1 MGGPSSEAGAGGDAL
16 PVLIV
21 GSGLAGYNTAR
32 ELRKLDADTPL
43 VIISRD
49 AGDFYSKPMLSNALA
64 GNKSAKDLVMKPAAT
79 MAIELNATVRA
90 HTEVGAIDAAARSV
104 TLTDGT
110 SIAYRDLVLALGA
123 DPIRLPLEGDGAPDV
138 LSVND
143 LQDYARFADAL
154 EGATTVAILGAGLI
168 GCEFA
173 NDLLARGIK
182 PVVIDIAQRPLSRLL
197 PESAGAALQ
206 QRLQDAGVE
215 FRFGSGV
222 ARVTRIAAPGASAH
236 ASYQLQLQDGGALH
250 ADLVLSAIGLR
261 PRTALAE
268 AAGLA
273 VERGVKVDRML
284 QASVPHV
291 YAVGDN
297 AQVDGQNL
305 PYVLPL
311 MQQARAL
318 GATLAG
324 RPTPVQ
330 YPAMPVVVKT
340 PAWPTVVCPPAAG
353 LEGAWSVTHD
363 ALQCVAE
370 FVDSDGVL
378 HGFSVHGKA
387 TGQRQALVARVGK
400 PAAAA

>member
-1 MGGPSSEAGAGGDAL
+1 MSGTSSEWGSGGETW

-32 ELRKLDADTPL
+32 EMRKLDPLTPL

-64 GNKSAKDLVMKPAAT
+64 GNKSAKDLVMKLAAT
-79 MAIELNATVRA
+79 MASELAATVRT
-90 HTEVGAIDAAARSV
+90 HTEVAAIDAAARTV

-123 DPIRLPLEGDGAPDV
+123 NAIRLPLAGDGAHDV

-154 EGATTVAILGAGLI
+154 EGARTVAILGAGLI

-197 PESAGAALQ
+197 PEAAGATLQ
-206 QRLQDAGVE
+206 ARLQDAGVV
-215 FRFGSGV
+215 FRFGTGV
-222 ARVTRIAAPGASAH
+222 ASVMRVAAQGASARV
-236 ASYQLQLQDGGALH
+236 AYQLQLQDGGALH

-284 QASVPHV
+284 QASAAHV

-324 RPTPVQ
+324 RPTAVQ

-353 LEGAWSVTHD
+353 LDGAWSVTHD

-378 HGFSVHGKA
+378 RGFSLHGKA
-387 TGQRQALVARVGK
+387 TGQRQTQVARVGR
-400 PAAAA
+400 PATTA

>member
-1 MGGPSSEAGAGGDAL
+1 MHDPSSEAGAGGKTL

-32 ELRKLDADTPL
+32 ELRKLDPDTPL

-64 GNKSAKDLVMKPAAT
+64 GNRSARDLVMKPAAT
-79 MAIELNATVRA
+79 MASELAATVRT
-90 HTEVGAIDAAARSV
+90 HTEVSAIDTAARTV
-104 TLTDGT
+104 TLKDG
-110 SIAYRDLVLALGA
+110 SSMDYRDLVLALGA
-123 DPIRLPLEGDGAPDV
+123 DAIRLPLDGDGAHDV

-154 EGATTVAILGAGLI
+154 DGAKTVAILGAGLI

-197 PESAGAALQ
+197 PEVAGAALQ
-206 QRLQDAGVE
+206 ARLQDAGVE
-215 FRFGSGV
+215 FRFGSGL
-222 ARVTRIAAPGASAH
+222 ASVTRVAPQGAAGRVA
-236 ASYQLQLQDGGALH
+236 YQLQLQDGGTLQ

-284 QASVPHV
+284 QASAQHV

-363 ALQCVAE
+363 ALQCVAQ
-370 FVDSDGVL
+370 FVDNDGVL

-387 TGQRQALVARVGK
+387 TGQRQALVARVGRS
-400 PAAAA
+400 AAAA